1 MRCTGRTFY
10 AVRID
15 AYFAGG
21 LKELIARKKVNKKK
35 SPRWV
40 RNGLPTRL
48 TTTRRLIHDKVSS

>member
-1 MRCTGRTFY
+1 MLSAF
-10 AVRID
+10 RIVLTK
-15 AYFAGG
+15 ATPGFAGG